1 MKKVAAAGV
10 CLALAVWIGRAD
22 SAEALK
28 SGPQVG
34 NDVPGQFE
42 PFNVTGDNAGK
53 KSCQVCKNGPNPVV
67 MIFAREVSGPLTK
80 LIKKVDAAT
89 SDSANA
95 RMGSFVVFCT
105 DEEAI
110 VKELRALAAKE
121 KLGDIVLTV
130 YGKAGPE
137 KYKLAKDAD
146 VTVVLYTGGV
156 VKSNYAFRKGELS
169 DKDIDKILDDLPK
182 ILAEKK

>member
-1 MKKVAAAGV
+1 MKKVAAAGA
-10 CLALAVWIGRAD
+10 CLALALWISRAD

-34 NDVPGQFE
+34 EDVPGAFQ

-53 KSCQVCKNGPNPVV
+53 KFCQVCKNGPNPVV
-67 MIFAREVSGPLTK
+67 MIFAREASGPLTK

-89 SDSANA
+89 SDKAK
-95 RMGSFVVFCT
+95 MGSFVVFCT
-105 DEEAI
+105 DEEGI
-110 VKELRALAAKE
+110 VKELKALAAKE

-130 YGKAGPE
+130 YSKAGPE
-137 KYKLAKDAD
+137 KYKVAKDAD

-156 VKSNYAFRKGELS
+156 VKSNYAFKKGEMT
-169 DKDIDKILDDLPK
+169 DKDIDKILGDLPN
-182 ILAEKK
+182 ILGEKK

>member
-156 VKSNYAFRKGELS
+156 VKSNYAFRKGELT
-169 DKDIDKILDDLPK
+169 DKDIDKILGELPK
-182 ILAEKK
+182 ILAEK